1 MAGTNEFARL
11 ERNRQIM
18 QALQGR
24 AGTSGSL
31 YSNKP
36 SIPKGAPAP
45 KKQKDNSFIGR
56 LNPVLK
62 GLEFLAK
69 PGSYVRSQIADLANE
84 TRDRGVEGFVASA
97 INPLWSDSGARK
109 DFWNNTG
116 TGTYLQRTLD
126 KNDHPSWMDNQA
138 FKIGAGIV
146 GDVATDPLTYLTG
159 SEVLSGGA
167 AKVSE
172 RIAKEGLDNAIAKY
186 GVEEGTRIAEDALGQ
201 VAKKGAASISKKTAA
216 DLFPDAKVGLRFKL
230 PGTGRV
236 GQKVLPWVDEA
247 KTLPVLPK
255 SVTAPLERLGAIPKN
270 AIRGSKVS
278 AALASKFAG
287 KFPEAREMLLSG
299 DLVDVRSGAT
309 LKQAGRLSTSA
320 EASGFRLLAD
330 NGFGM
335 TEGTGKTAEEGL
347 RGLHANKV
355 WDDVVMPA
363 MKGDTKAAVRAV
375 ELGDEGLIATTPGA
389 TELKAFYKEVW
400 RSMHA
405 SGMNV
410 NEISDYVP
418 RIVDDA
424 ARIEYNIKTP
434 RTSSGTI
441 KQGFEMPRTNLPD
454 EAAGETNWS
463 VRETANR
470 MARQQG
476 LPEYYKEDLNKV
488 TKMYLRGVNKRIA
501 HQVGVN
507 HIVNAGFGEKVGA
520 LLPNASRD
528 AANSTL
534 DKLAEASNI
543 LIGKVKLYT
552 RSGKAADRAAAR
564 AYAIASSKMQNAV
577 LNGNA
582 SGDMLDLADEIL
594 GVVHGPYGPPTP
606 KRGVEVRTI
615 EEWDAINAEASAAA
629 NAAADAEQAT
639 RSADL
644 ADYGNQ
650 ISDRMQGFLD
660 ELSPKPVASPVD
672 RSGVG
677 GASMGGAPRIQS
689 MGRRGQGTLF
699 APANDFGS
707 GAGGFI
713 PKKVSPEQL
722 KQTILAADAED
733 FLASL
738 PDAPA
743 GLGPENDFR
752 PSIDSNDPYVN
763 AEWDRKLAVEKQ
775 IDEMPPNPRGNPLIL
790 EEQLRYDTLSPKQ
803 KQVADLVNQQYDDL
817 MRWQAEN
824 GIVRNEQDVYSRL
837 ADKIN
842 EAQVASGV
850 QIDPNDFLANPEKY
864 AAPLPEATLAEQQSE
879 LINLKGQ
886 LGQNDPAPGEFVRR
900 GMTNRSGPGRNRMPK
915 NMGPTFN
922 APDEYFQIGGA
933 GIPPKVGPQFDEVSG
948 VFDLRQALVD
958 SGLTVGKPLT
968 PAQEQIIQEWL
979 VARNAKYASRVQE
992 LRGAGGQLDSGAQ
1005 AKLDEIEGYL
1015 KTDQKAIEKLLGQYE
1030 VGRAPLATNV
1040 APDPTFVPPSARPQP
1055 EAPPVAS
1062 PSRGAALTDS
1072 NVPEYYDQGA
1082 GVLDGGINESA
1093 MAQGGRTVG
1102 PKRSMEQA
1110 DFERK
1115 AFFNDP
1121 ENPDRQLLDRM
1132 EGRSR
1137 ANTVGSDNF
1146 IPETFGAGG
1155 GPGGWSGN
1163 FLNDVNDVARTEQI
1177 KRFDF
1182 VNDIASEFNGA
1193 MGGKDLEQAVRRIY
1207 ELGGTRD
1214 EAKAFLDG
1222 ARIAQ
1227 QGDYTAQQF
1236 EKHLATSMAEDVQYG
1251 RDTANSAIDELQ
1263 RLNPEYQAYDSAS
1276 ANMDEATKGRVVGP
1290 DSYNDPNIPLT
1301 AREADFSALGFQ
1313 FGAAHRAGGNTNI
1326 VREAAKSATG
1336 LSQTT
1341 TEFLQRGGPEAT
1353 DYMRNTFGP
1362 RFKGW
1367 LEGDP
1372 EANIGAARFEF
1383 TQLVKAAEDAYGE
1396 ELASAVGRRQSPT
1409 YQAQQ
1414 AGKRLGNKRLANLTK
1429 EYDLLNLRP
1438 GLTQKQDA
1446 MRELEHRVVGKSSAP
1461 TNKMPNTK
1469 SGVLGEGDDV
1479 IPRGSSKIDLFPERM
1494 RVEVKVSGAKRP
1506 VKSYRGLGLE
1516 MGDLRGPSNRTLRR
1530 LDKELT
1536 AEEALSA
1543 LDKEGIA
1550 ATPLE
1555 AALKETQSR
1564 FKIPEVPDV
1573 PSGVINS
1580 LAAEADSIDLGKAFT
1595 ELLDQIDTIGVD
1607 NLTIAEKRQLT
1618 DYVAKNMENES
1629 VKAEKLLK
1637 QAEQIGPAQVSDV
1650 VQVQSSRADQLQ
1662 GWLDTMGSKGRETNA
1677 QIHAKMDEWY
1687 GTDGWVKGKR
1697 GSIKARIQS
1706 HLDDEKAGIAPVVS
1720 DAPEAPI
1727 AASTGGGGK
1736 KPPRTRKTATGG
1748 SPDVPDGTPLPP
1760 NHSVSQNIDAS
1771 VSDTAEGAQMSFND
1785 AMGDANQGTDD
1796 LVSDPETIQNLADKE
1811 EVLAASPKRK
1821 SRAKAP
1827 KVAKAK
1833 EILIEREQIIT
1844 DTAELTA
1851 AARAAGESEEVIAA
1865 LNEAAATRAHAKTIE
1880 AKLEQLKGWQDAVA
1894 TREAY
1899 TKLPLEQQDQ
1909 IAADLIAQGR
1919 VRFKSNPQFAADR
1932 KMVDAYDKFEQVFSS
1947 SEGIRQFLSYYDKAM
1962 GYLKAWQLATP
1973 GFHIRNM
1980 MGGIF
1985 NNYLAGVDIGAMRTF
2000 RRDAALWS
2008 EGKLLGEDGAK
2019 MAQLMDHLG
2028 GGGQYADI
2036 GSGGSKLNPLSRDFA
2051 PLKLSAKGGESV
2063 ETSLRGA
2070 LGWHRM
2076 RKGLGIDQAVE
2087 DIYKFHFNY
2096 TDLSQA
2102 ERNLKR
2108 IIPFYTW
2115 TRYNVPLQMEMMLS
2129 NPGKYSKYMAVK
2141 TNVENQSE
2149 GDGVVPNYFVND
2161 LFGIRTPWS
2170 QGKNRIYVTPDLPF
2184 TGTLNQGLP
2193 NIENFDPTKAKSYSG
2208 LFDNYMSQV
2217 TPFIKLPLE
2226 LQRDKSFFKNIPLPK
2241 DSKKKGQAF
2250 GTSNPI
2256 GGALSTFVGDSQKT
2270 AYILEQLFPAY
2281 ARARRLFPNEQK
2293 YQDRRLTSTASTFGI
2308 PLRTNTPDEKKN
2320 ELMKRSF
2327 EKAAAKKAS
2336 KK

>member
-1 MAGTNEFARL
+1 MAVNEFARN
-11 ERNRQIM
+11 ERNRQVM
-18 QALQGR
+18 SALQGR
-24 AGTSGSL
+24 AGTGGSL
-31 YSNKP
+31 YSSGAAAP
-36 SIPKGAPAP
+36 QGAPAP
-45 KKQKDNSFIGR
+45 SKKKDNSFMGR

-69 PGSYVRSQIADLANE
+69 PGSYVRSQVADLANE
-84 TRDRGVEGFVASA
+84 TRDRGVEGFLASA
-97 INPLWSDSGARK
+97 INPLWSDSGARN
-109 DFWNNTG
+109 DFWDNTG
-116 TGTYLQRTLD
+116 AGTYLQRHLD
-126 KNDHPSWMDNQA
+126 KNEHPSWMDNQA
-138 FKIGAGIV
+138 FKIGAGII

-159 SEVLSGGA
+159 SNVLSGGT

-172 RIAKEGLDNAIAKY
+172 RIAKEGLENAIAKY
-186 GVEEGTRIAEDALGQ
+186 GVEEGTRIAEEALGQ

-216 DLFPDAKVGLRFKL
+216 DLFPDAKVGLRIKL

-247 KTLPVLPK
+247 KTFPVLPK

-299 DLVDVRSGAT
+299 DLLDVRSGAT

-375 ELGDEGLIATTPGA
+375 EMGDEGLIATTPGA
-389 TELKAFYKEVW
+389 TELKAFYREVW

-434 RTSSGTI
+434 RTSNGTI

-463 VRETANR
+463 VRETANS

-507 HIVNAGFGEKVGA
+507 HIVNAGFGEHVGA
-520 LLPNASRD
+520 LLPNATKD

-534 DKLAEASNI
+534 DKLAEASN
-543 LIGKVKLYT
+543 LLKEKVKLYT
-552 RSGKAADRAAAR
+552 KSGKAADRAAAR

-594 GVVHGPYGPPTP
+594 GVVHGPYGPPIP
-606 KRGVEVRTI
+606 KRGVEVRTM

-660 ELSPKPVASPVD
+660 ELSPNPVASPVD

-677 GASMGGAPRIQS
+677 GASMGNAPRIQS
-689 MGRRGQGTLF
+689 MGRQGQGTLF
-699 APANDFGS
+699 APDTGGGS
-707 GAGGFI
+707 GGFI
-713 PKKVSPEQL
+713 PKGNLPKNVSTAELQDS
-722 KQTILAADAED
+722 ILFGDAQD
-733 FLASL
+733 YLNSL

-752 PSIDSNDPYVN
+752 PNLDSNDPYVN
-763 AEWDRKLAVEKQ
+763 SEWERKLAVEKQ
-775 IDEMPPNPRGNPLIL
+775 IADMPYNPRGNPLTL
-790 EEQLRYDTLSPKQ
+790 EEQLRYDSLSPKQ
-803 KQVADLVNQQYDDL
+803 KQVADLVNQQYDEL

-824 GIVRNEQDVYSRL
+824 GINQNESLVYDLL
-837 ADKIN
+837 ADRIN
-842 EAQVASGV
+842 EIQRKAGM
-850 QIDPNDFLANPEKY
+850 QIDPKDFIANPEKY
-864 AAPLPEATLAEQQSE
+864 AKWSSDPTVEAMGNEILKKAPQS
-879 LINLKGQ
+879 
-886 LGQNDPAPGEFVRR
+886 APRR
-900 GMTNRSGPGRNRMPK
+900 
-915 NMGPTFN
+915 NMGGNTKIPGGGNMTTGGGPVMN

-933 GIPPKVGPQFDEVSG
+933 GIPPKVVPKFNETSG
-948 VFDLRQALVD
+948 VFDLRETLVD

-968 PAQEQIIQEWL
+968 PEQEQIIQEWL
-979 VARNAKYASRVQE
+979 VARNAKYASKVQE
-992 LRGAGGQLDSGAQ
+992 LRSMGGQLDSGGQ
-1005 AKLDEIEGYL
+1005 ARLDEIEGYL
-1015 KTDQKAIEKLLGQYE
+1015 KTDEKAIEKLLGQYE
-1030 VGRAPLATNV
+1030 VGRAPLAENV

-1055 EAPPVAS
+1055 EASPVAS

-1093 MAQGGRTVG
+1093 MAQGGKTVG

-1110 DFERK
+1110 DYERK

-1121 ENPDRQLLDRM
+1121 ENPDRRLLDRM

-1177 KRFDF
+1177 KRFDL

-1193 MGGKDLEQAVRRIY
+1193 MGGKDLEQAVTRIY

-1236 EKHLATSMAEDVQYG
+1236 EEHLAMSMAEDVQYG
-1251 RDTANSAIDELQ
+1251 RDTANSAIDELE
-1263 RLNPEYQAYDSAS
+1263 RLNPEYQGYDSAS

-1301 AREADFSALGFQ
+1301 AREADFSALGFE
-1313 FGAAHRAGGNTNI
+1313 FGAAQRAGGNTNI
-1326 VREAAKSATG
+1326 IREAAKSATG
-1336 LSQTT
+1336 VSQTSA
-1341 TEFLQRGGPEAT
+1341 EFLSRGGPDVPRFLST
-1353 DYMRNTFGP
+1353 DFGP
-1362 RFKGW
+1362 RLKAWIAG
-1367 LEGDP
+1367 GAK
-1372 EANIGAARFEF
+1372 EADVGTLRAELMDMYEEAMAAH
-1383 TQLVKAAEDAYGE
+1383 GE

-1414 AGKRLGNKRLANLTK
+1414 AGKRIGNKRLTAASG
-1429 EYDLLNLRP
+1429 EYDLTNLRP

-1446 MRELEHRVVGKSSAP
+1446 MRELENRVVGKSSAP

-1479 IPRGSSKIDLFPERM
+1479 ISRGSSKMDLFPARK
-1494 RVEVKVSGAKRP
+1494 RVTVKVPGKKNP
-1506 VKSYRGLGLE
+1506 VPAYRGLSTEL
-1516 MGDLRGPSNRTLRR
+1516 DQLRGPTSRALRAI
-1530 LDKELT
+1530 E
-1536 AEEALSA
+1536 AEEL
-1543 LDKEGIA
+1543 G
-1550 ATPLE
+1550 ATPLQK
-1555 AALKETQSR
+1555 ALNETANR
-1564 FKIPEVPDV
+1564 FVIPEVPNV
-1573 PSGVINS
+1573 PSGV
-1580 LAAEADSIDLGKAFT
+1580 LDVAAANADSLDLSLVLDD
-1595 ELLDQIDTIGVD
+1595 LLRQVDEIGID
-1607 NLTIAEKRQLT
+1607 NLTLAERTMLK
-1618 DYVAKNMENES
+1618 DYVGKSVENEAI
-1629 VKAEKLLK
+1629 KTQKLLD
-1637 QAEQIGPAQVSDV
+1637 QAEQIGPAQVSDA
-1650 VQVQSSRADQLQ
+1650 VQVQGSKADQLQ

-1687 GTDGWVKGKR
+1687 GTDGWVEGKR

-1706 HLDDEKAGIAPVVS
+1706 HLDDEKAGIAPVAS
-1720 DAPEAPI
+1720 DTPEAPI

-1796 LVSDPETIQNLADKE
+1796 LVSDPETIQNLTDKE

-1844 DTAELTA
+1844 ETAELTA

-1880 AKLEQLKGWQDAVA
+1880 AKLEQLKGWEDAVA

-1919 VRFKSNPQFAADR
+1919 VRFKSNPQFAGDR
-1932 KMVDAYDKFEQVFSS
+1932 KLVEAYDKFEQVFSS
-1947 SEGIRQFLSYYDKAM
+1947 SENTRQFLSYYDKAM

-1985 NNYLAGVDIGAMRTF
+1985 NNYLADVDIGAMRTF
-2000 RRDAALWS
+2000 RRDAALWRD
-2008 EGKLLGEDGAK
+2008 GKLLGEDGAK

-2051 PLKLSAKGGESV
+2051 PLKGSAKLGEGV

-2076 RKGLGIDQAVE
+2076 RNGLGIDQAVE

-2108 IIPFYTW
+2108 IVPFYTW

-2141 TNVENQSE
+2141 TNVESQSE

-2161 LFGIRTPWS
+2161 MFGIRTPWS
-2170 QGKNRIYVTPDLPF
+2170 QGKNRVYVTPDLPF
-2184 TGTLNQGLP
+2184 TTTLNQGLP
-2193 NIENFDPTKAKSYSG
+2193 NIENFDPLKAKSYSS
-2208 LFDNYMSQV
+2208 LADN
-2217 TPFIKLPLE
+2217 
-2226 LQRDKSFFKNIPLPK
+2226 
-2241 DSKKKGQAF
+2241 
-2250 GTSNPI
+2250 
-2256 GGALSTFVGDSQKT
+2256 
-2270 AYILEQLFPAY
+2270 
-2281 ARARRLFPNEQK
+2281 
-2293 YQDRRLTSTASTFGI
+2293 
-2308 PLRTNTPDEKKN
+2308 
-2320 ELMKRSF
+2320 
-2327 EKAAAKKAS
+2327 
-2336 KK
+2336 